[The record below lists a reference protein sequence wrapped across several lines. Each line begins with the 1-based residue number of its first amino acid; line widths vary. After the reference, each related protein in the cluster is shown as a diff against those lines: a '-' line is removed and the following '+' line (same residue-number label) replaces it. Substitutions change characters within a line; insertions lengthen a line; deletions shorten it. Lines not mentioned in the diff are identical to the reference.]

1 MKALFTP
8 LFIDISGV
16 TGFILLILG
25 IVVFLIVAFFIILSM
40 FYKKIPQGKAIVR
53 TGIGGS
59 KVSFNKG
66 MYVVPVFHKMEIMDI
81 SVKKIDIARMEN
93 DGLIC
98 KDNIRADIKVAFFV
112 RVNKSVEDVINVA
125 QNLGC
130 ERASDP
136 ETLKSI
142 FEAKFSEALKTVGKK
157 FDFIELYE
165 ARREFRDEILNIIGT
180 DLNGYILDDCA
191 IDYLEQTEL
200 KFLSSDNILDSE
212 GIKKITE
219 LTAAQNM
226 KANLIRREE
235 EKVITKQNVEA
246 REAILELERQLAE
259 NEERQRREIDNIKAR
274 EEAEIIKVREE
285 ERLKSETVRIST
297 EEQLAVQEENKM
309 RQIIIA
315 EKNKQRTD
323 AIETERVEK
332 DRALE
337 ATERERLVTLAQ
349 IEKERTVETE
359 KKNIQNV
366 IKERIQLEK
375 GVVEETQSVRD
386 IEVFRDVE
394 RKKQAGVIA
403 ASQEAEE
410 RLIATVKAAEAAK
423 IAAEQEAE
431 KKIIDA
437 DADKKIAERKAQE
450 LLIDAEAKKEASI
463 KEAEARKI
471 IAEAQAKEEA
481 AIGLSEAE
489 VMIAK
494 AEAEEKQ
501 GIVEATVIERKA
513 DAIRKEG
520 LAQAE
525 VVKEKA
531 LAEAKGIE
539 EKAAAMKQLD
549 GVGKDHEE
557 FKLTLQKERDIELA
571 HINIQKDVAMAQS
584 QVLSE
589 ALKTA
594 KIDIVGG
601 ETMFFEN
608 IVKQV
613 SNAKGFDHL
622 INNSKHATDIKNAV
636 IGPDGSGDLA
646 EKIRELSDKYGI
658 TSNDIKNLTVSAA
671 LLKLQNAAS
680 DNDTDSGFISN
691 LISMAKNLG
700 VSDKKIL

>member
-1 MKALFTP
+1 MTN
-8 LFIDISGV
+8 
-16 TGFILLILG
+16 FILLAVGVIVFIFIAF
-25 IVVFLIVAFFIILSM
+25 IVVLSV
-40 FYKKIPQGKAIVR
+40 FYKKVPQGKAIVR
-53 TGIGGS
+53 TGVGGS
-59 KVSFNKG
+59 QVAFNKG
-66 MYVVPVFHKMEIMDI
+66 MYVIPVFHKMEIMDI
-81 SVKKIDIARMEN
+81 SIKKIDIARQQH

-112 RVNKSVEDVINVA
+112 RVNKSVNDVINVA
-125 QNLGC
+125 QNLGT
-130 ERASDP
+130 ERASEP

-200 KFLSSDNILDSE
+200 QFLSPDNILDSE

-219 LTAAQNM
+219 LTAQQNM
-226 KANLIRREE
+226 NANLIRREE
-235 EKVITKQNVEA
+235 EKVIKKQNVEA

-259 NEERQRREIDNIKAR
+259 KEERQRREIENIKAR
-274 EEAEIIKVREE
+274 EEAEIAKVREE
-285 ERLKSETVRIST
+285 ERLKAESVRITT
-297 EEQLAVQEENKM
+297 EEQLAVQEENKL

-315 EKNKQRTD
+315 EKNKVRTD

-337 ATERERLVTLAQ
+337 QTERERIVTLAQ
-349 IEKERTVETE
+349 IDKERSIEVE
-359 KKNIQNV
+359 KKNIQGV
-366 IKERIQLEK
+366 IKERVLLEK
-375 GVVEETQSVRD
+375 GVIEEQQGVK
-386 IEVFRDVE
+386 DVE
-394 RKKQAGVIA
+394 VYREVERQKQAGIIA

-410 RLIATVKAAEAAK
+410 RLIETVKAAEASK
-423 IAAEQEAE
+423 IAAEQEAARQVIE
-431 KKIIDA
+431 A
-437 DADKKIAERKAQE
+437 DAQKQVAERKAQE
-450 LLIDAEAKKEASI
+450 LLIDAEAKKEASA

-489 VMIAK
+489 VMVAK

-501 GIVEATVIERKA
+501 GTVEASVIEKKA
-513 DAIRKEG
+513 EALRKEG

-525 VVKEKA
+525 VVREKA

-539 EKAAAMKQLD
+539 EKAEAMKKLD
-549 GVGKDHEE
+549 GVGKEHEE
-557 FKLTLQKERDIELA
+557 FKLQLQKEKDIELA
-571 HINIQKDVAMAQS
+571 QINIQKDIAGAQAE
-584 QVLSE
+584 VLST
-589 ALKTA
+589 ALKSA

-622 INNSKHATDIKNAV
+622 IDNSKHATDIKN
-636 IGPDGSGDLA
+636 LT
-646 EKIRELSDKYGI
+646 I
-658 TSNDIKNLTVSAA
+658 TATLRK
-671 LLKLQNAAS
+671 
-680 DNDTDSGFISN
+680 
-691 LISMAKNLG
+691 
-700 VSDKKIL
+700 